1 MLLWAF
7 CEIYYFDGFLIMLFY
22 IITFKS
28 IIGKNRFKFEKRQAQ
43 FMSKCRNNKT
53 MVSCLSKYS
62 MTIVGSSLTVSKVIH
77 YHTNLWYFCILI
89 RLIFFEFLSHLLF
102 FFFDS
107 IVIKSFSVPSSS
119 IDVIADGLNWKASG
133 LELSISGHFHYKL
146 HKL

>member
-28 IIGKNRFKFEKRQAQ
+28 IIGQNIFKFEKRQTQ

-89 RLIFFEFLSHLLF
+89 RLIFFWISQSFAILFLWQRCYKEFQCTFQQYRCCSRW
-102 FFFDS
+102 
-107 IVIKSFSVPSSS
+107 PE
-119 IDVIADGLNWKASG
+119 
-133 LELSISGHFHYKL
+133 LES
-146 HKL
+146 